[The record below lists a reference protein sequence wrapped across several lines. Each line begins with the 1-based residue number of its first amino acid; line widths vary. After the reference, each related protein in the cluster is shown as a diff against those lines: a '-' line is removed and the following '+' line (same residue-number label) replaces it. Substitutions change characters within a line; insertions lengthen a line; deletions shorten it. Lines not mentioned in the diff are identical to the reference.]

1 MGSIINA
8 ALNRTRTVF
17 LLFLLVIVAGT
28 VAFQTIPREAEPDI
42 TVPWVYVSIGMEGI
56 SPRDADRMLVSPMT
70 QELRSL
76 DGLREYTSAATE
88 GHASITLEFRAGAD
102 IDQALDDVR
111 RKVDRAKGQLP
122 SDADEPSVN
131 EINLA
136 LFPILNVNLFGDIDD
151 RVLYNVA
158 ERLQE
163 EIEALTGVLEAPIR
177 GLREEMAEIIV
188 DPAMM
193 ASYNLSNEEI
203 IDQVRRNNQLVTAGN
218 LDTGSGRF
226 ALTVPGLLETEDD
239 ILNLPIRATDDTVVR
254 FRDIAIGQ
262 RTYADHEQYSRV
274 NGQPAVT
281 LEITKRVGENIIDT
295 VQAVKAVVAAAEG
308 DLPEGLQVSY
318 TGDQSNMIEDTLS
331 DLFNSVGLATL
342 LVVIVMLWA
351 LGIRS
356 ALLVGVAI
364 PTSFL
369 CGILLL
375 AIMGYSLN
383 IIVLFA
389 LILCVGMLV
398 DGSIVVTEY
407 ADRRMSEGVPRL
419 NAFRE
424 AATRMAWPVI
434 ASTATTLAVFMPLL
448 FWPGIVGEFMSFLPI
463 TVILTLGSSL
473 VVALIVI
480 PALGSVF
487 GKPNDL
493 TPRKHNNLVA
503 ASQGNVK
510 RMTGPAGVYIWALSK
525 LLRVPLLVLAVILFS
540 IASLGFLYAQYGKGV
555 EFFPN
560 IDSDFG
566 SIVVRARGN
575 LSLDERD
582 ALVSQVER
590 QVLTMPEIKSVN
602 TRTSATELEN
612 QAADAIGI
620 LQLEFVAWQFRP
632 SALAVMDRIVENTRD
647 IPGIVVERQA
657 FAMGPTAGV
666 DIQLDLMSDDI
677 NALTQA
683 VDRFTNDLQN
693 DGRFIEVSNNL
704 PLDGLEW
711 RINVDREA
719 ASRYGADLSSVG
731 SALQMMTTGLT
742 IGSYRPADADEE
754 LDIRVRY
761 PFSGRD
767 LDLIDRLTITANDNQ
782 VPLSNF
788 IDRQPQQVAGDV
800 LRTDGNLTY
809 RIEANAAEGELVA
822 DLIDDMTRQ
831 MQELRDAGEVSE
843 NVVPRFR
850 GDQEE
855 QDEAAAFLSTAFGIA
870 VFLMFIILVTQFNS
884 IYQALL
890 IMSAIVFSSAGVLLG
905 LLITGK
911 PFGIVMVGVGVI
923 ALAGIV
929 VNNNIVLIDTYN
941 LLKSQGDNP
950 YTAAIKTAAQRLR
963 PVLLTT
969 ITTIL
974 GLLPM
979 VFQFNVDLLG
989 RNITIGAPAS
999 QWWTQLSTAIAG
1011 GLAFATV
1018 LTLVLTPCLLVGIDQ
1033 MLERIGQWR
1042 RGLSQPG
1049 KPVTAD
1055 E

>member
-1 MGSIINA
+1 MASLINA
-8 ALNRTRTVF
+8 ALQRVRTVF
-17 LLFLLVIVAGT
+17 LLFLLVLVAGT

-42 TVPWVYVSIGMEGI
+42 TVPWIYVSLGMEGI
-56 SPRDADRMLVSPMT
+56 SPQDADRMLVSPVA

-76 DGLREYTSAATE
+76 DGLREYTSTASE
-88 GHASITLEFRAGAD
+88 GHASITLEFRTGVD

-136 LFPILNVNLFGDIDD
+136 LFPILNVNLFGELDD
-151 RVLYNVA
+151 RVLYTVA

-163 EIEALTGVLEAPIR
+163 EIEALPGVLEAPIR

-188 DPAMM
+188 DPTMM

-203 IDQVRRNNQLVTAGN
+203 INQVRRNNQLVTAGN

-226 ALTVPGLLETEDD
+226 ALTVPGLLQTEED
-239 ILNLPIRATDDTVVR
+239 ILNLPIRATDDAVVR

-262 RTYADHEQYSRV
+262 RAYADHEQYSRV

-295 VQAVKAVVAAAEG
+295 VQAVKSVVAAAEPEF
-308 DLPEGLQVSY
+308 PEGLQYSY
-318 TGDQSNMIEDTLS
+318 TGDQSNMIEDTLR

-351 LGIRS
+351 LGVRS
-356 ALLVGVAI
+356 AILVGVAI

-369 CGILLL
+369 AGILLL
-375 AIMGYSLN
+375 SILGFSLN

-389 LILCVGMLV
+389 LILSVGMLV
-398 DGSIVVTEY
+398 DGAIVVTEY

-424 AATRMAWPVI
+424 AATRMSWPVI
-434 ASTATTLAVFMPLL
+434 ASTATTLAVFLPLL

-463 TVILTLGSSL
+463 TVMLTLGSSL

-487 GKPNDL
+487 GKPSVL
-493 TPRKHNNLVA
+493 STRKRNNLVA
-503 ASQGNVK
+503 ASQGNVH
-510 RMTGPAGVYIWALSK
+510 RMTGLAGAYIWILSK
-525 LLRVPLLVLAVILFS
+525 LLKVPLLVLAAVLFS
-540 IASLGFLYAQYGKGV
+540 IATLGALYAQYGKGV
-555 EFFPN
+555 EFFPD

-566 SIVVRARGN
+566 SLVVRARGN

-582 ALVSQVER
+582 TLVRQVEDR
-590 QVLTMPEIKSVN
+590 VLQLSTVKSVN
-602 TRTSATELEN
+602 TRTSANELDN
-612 QAADAIGI
+612 QSADAIGI
-620 LQLEFVAWQFRP
+620 LQLEFVDWRFRP
-632 SALAVMDRIVENTRD
+632 PALSVMDQIVQNTRD

-666 DIQLDLMSDDI
+666 DIQLDLVGSDQGSLM
-677 NALTQA
+677 AA
-683 VDRFTNDLQN
+683 VERVTEELQS
-693 DGRFIEVSNNL
+693 DGRFTDVSNNL

-731 SALQMMTTGLT
+731 AALQMMTTGLT
-742 IGSYRPADADEE
+742 IGSFRPADADEE

-767 LDLIDRLTITANDNQ
+767 LDQIERLTITANGNQ
-782 VPLSNF
+782 VPLANF
-788 IDRQPQQVAGDV
+788 IERLPQREAGNV
-800 LRTDGNLTY
+800 LRSDGNLTY

-822 DLIDDMTRQ
+822 NLIDDLTQRLHA
-831 MQELRDAGEVSE
+831 LRAEGGFSDQISAQ
-843 NVVPRFR
+843 FR

-855 QDEAAAFLSTAFGIA
+855 QEEAAAFLSSAFGIA
-870 VFLMFIILVTQFNS
+870 IFLMFVILVTQFNS

-890 IMSAIVFSSAGVLLG
+890 IMSAIVLSSAGVLLG

-911 PFGIVMVGVGVI
+911 PFGVVMVGVGII

-941 LLKSQGDNP
+941 LIKSQGDSP
-950 YTAAIKTAAQRLR
+950 YIAAIKTAAQRLR

-979 VFQFNVDLLG
+979 VLQLNIDLVDRTVTL
-989 RNITIGAPAS
+989 GAPAS

-1011 GLAFATV
+1011 GLAFATI
-1018 LTLVLTPCLLVGIDQ
+1018 LTLILTPCLLVGIDD
-1033 MLERIGQWR
+1033 LLARWNRLFR
-1042 RGLSQPG
+1042 R
-1049 KPVTAD
+1049 PVPA
-1055 E
+1055 